1 MDQLTNRILNMAKVV
16 EQQVD
21 QQIAEYENLDDN
33 GLEEIRRRRLAELKE
48 QQKKKE
54 EWLRNRHGEYEELS
68 NENEFFEAAKASEK
82 LVCHFYK
89 PDVFRCKIVDKL
101 LKTLATK
108 YIGTRFVYVNCE
120 RVPFLVKRLKLQV
133 VPTIG
138 ISINQKM
145 VDYIRVSE
153 ELEDNGDIFLETLE
167 ERLSQSGVINKA
179 PKIKAPKAT
188 TTKIIRGKLLKDGDS
203 DEEF

>member
-1 MDQLTNRILNMAKVV
+1 MDQLTNQILQATKII

-21 QQIAEYENLDDN
+21 QQITEYNNLDED
-33 GLEEIRRRRLAELKE
+33 GIEEIRRKRMIELKE

-68 NENEFFEAAKASEK
+68 NENEFFEAAKASEN

-89 PDVFRCKIVDKL
+89 PDVHRCKVVDKL
-101 LKTLATK
+101 LRTLASK
-108 YIGTRFVYVNCE
+108 YIGTKFIYINCE

-138 ISINQKM
+138 ISIKQKM

-153 ELEDNGDIFLETLE
+153 ELGDNEDIPLELLE
-167 ERLSQSGVINKA
+167 ERLALSSVINMV
-179 PKIKAPKAT
+179 PKKKPTKAT
-188 TTKIIRGKLLKDGDS
+188 KTKIIRGKMLRDYES
-203 DEEF
+203 DDDI